1 MFWDSVVNGLAAGG
15 WVIGIT
21 IALGVFILLV
31 LALGALLTYFAKD
44 DDHDE

>member
-1 MFWDSVVNGLAAGG
+1 MFWDSVVSGLSAGG

-21 IALGVFILLV
+21 ISLGAFILIV

-44 DDHDE
+44 DEHDE